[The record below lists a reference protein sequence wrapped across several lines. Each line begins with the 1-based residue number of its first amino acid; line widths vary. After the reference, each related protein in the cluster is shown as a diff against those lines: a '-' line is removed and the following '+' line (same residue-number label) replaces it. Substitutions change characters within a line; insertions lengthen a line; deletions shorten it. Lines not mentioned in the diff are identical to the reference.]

1 MFVRRLVIVS
11 ALIAGAVQLQVAA
24 SESVIRE
31 SVGLN
36 EKKIRSDMSS
46 AAAQL
51 RADAPITTTSSSDID
66 SLNTKSSSA
75 LVLTDESSVPS
86 KVIQNWMNYTSIC
99 RCKYFYPVCS

>member
-1 MFVRRLVIVS
+1 MFVRRLVIAS

-31 SVGLN
+31 SVN
-36 EKKIRSDMSS
+36 EKKTRSDMSS

-51 RADAPITTTSSSDID
+51 RADAPITTTISSSDID

-75 LVLTDESSVPS
+75 LVFTDESSVPS
-86 KVIQNWMNYTSIC
+86 KLYKTG
-99 RCKYFYPVCS
+99 

>member
-1 MFVRRLVIVS
+1 MFVRRLVIAS

-31 SVGLN
+31 SVN